1 MEIDVELEAAKRRVF
16 DYIDRMVDKQQLRNL
31 EKDLG
36 IIFIS
41 TETKHGRFTYTKPNH
56 LIFKYE

>member
-41 TETKHGRFTYTKPNH
+41 SETKQMPYTYTKPNH

>member
-1 MEIDVELEAAKRRVF
+1 MEIDVELDAAKRRVF

-41 TETKHGRFTYTKPNH
+41 TETNPMPYTYTKPNH